1 MKNEDA
7 LPSLAWLSSSVASAQ
22 SLLVTTSGTL
32 AIAARFSECL
42 RVLATRPRQRRSR
55 CLRKILT
62 SCSSQEM
69 FILAC
74 VMSRQL
80 FLLGQ
85 KHVRVAEL
93 TVG

>member
-1 MKNEDA
+1 MKNEGA
-7 LPSLAWLSSSVASAQ
+7 LPSLAWLMSSVASAQ
-22 SLLVTTSGTL
+22 SLVVTTSGTL

-42 RVLATRPRQRRSR
+42 RVSATPPCQRRSR
-55 CLRKILT
+55 CLREILT

-69 FILAC
+69 FILVS

-85 KHVRVAEL
+85 KHVTLVEI
-93 TVG
+93 TVW